1 MNTPGNLSNNI
12 KWSTLHVMGILGGE
26 EKELRQKKIYIFE
39 ELMKKSIP

>member
-12 KWSTLHVMGILGGE
+12 KWSTLQVMGILGGE
-26 EKELRQKKIYIFE
+26 EKELRQKIYIFE